1 MDKIIMAIPLKDHK
15 IVILINSGI
24 SGIFDVKPYLNGN
37 AFKELAEESYFP
49 LVRPAHYGTAWPY

>member
-1 MDKIIMAIPLKDHK
+1 MAIPLKDHK
-15 IVILINSGI
+15 IVIVINSGI

>member
-1 MDKIIMAIPLKDHK
+1 MAIPLKDHK

-24 SGIFDVKPYLNGN
+24 SGIFDVKPYLNDN